1 MLGREIVN
9 FLICYTMFFSRT
21 VVEFLVETFSRIKGT
36 LTTLNYN
43 YINSIQK
50 KIIITKIN
58 KDTFSV

>member
-50 KIIITKIN
+50 K
-58 KDTFSV
+58 